1 MAELTPTERLQP
13 SLLDRLTD
21 DEPPHSQEARNR
33 RVLSIQKLRESVLR
47 DVAWLLNTT
56 NLADDD
62 LRERYPQVAQSVVN
76 YGLPDLA
83 GLTASAVDSGEMESL
98 VRQAI
103 LDFEP
108 RILGKSLTVR
118 AHAADEMNHNALVFE
133 IHGEL
138 WAQPVPLELFLKTE
152 IDLETGDSVR
162 SVECRRHGPMDI
174 GLVDR
179 SFIDMCPIGRTDHR

>member
-21 DEPPHSQEARNR
+21 EEPAQSQEARNR
-33 RVLSIQKLRESVLR
+33 RVLSIQRLRESVLR

-56 NLADDD
+56 NLAEPN
-62 LRERYPQVAQSVVN
+62 LSERYPQVAKSVVN

-83 GLTASAVDSGEMESL
+83 GLTASAVKIGELESL
-98 VRQAI
+98 VRQAV

-108 RILGKSLTVR
+108 RIIRDTLQVR
-118 AHAADEMNHNALVFE
+118 AHGADEMNHNALVFE
-133 IHGEL
+133 ISGEL

-152 IDLETGDSVR
+152 IDLENG
-162 SVECRRHGPMDI
+162 EF
-174 GLVDR
+174 LVIE
-179 SFIDMCPIGRTDHR
+179 SNK

>member
-21 DEPPHSQEARNR
+21 DEPGEPQEPRHR

-47 DVAWLLNTT
+47 DVGWLLNTT
-56 NLADDD
+56 NLAEVD
-62 LRERYPQVAQSVVN
+62 LIERFPHVARSVVN

-83 GLTASAVDSGEMESL
+83 GLTASAVDLMELESL

-108 RILGKSLTVR
+108 RILRNTLTVKAR
-118 AHAADEMNHNALVFE
+118 GAEEMNHNALVFE

-152 IDLETGDSVR
+152 IDLESGDFAVSEMSR
-162 SVECRRHGPMDI
+162 
-174 GLVDR
+174 
-179 SFIDMCPIGRTDHR
+179 

>member
-21 DEPPHSQEARNR
+21 EEPAQDQETRSR
-33 RVLSIQKLRESVLR
+33 RVLSIQRLRESVLR

-56 NLADDD
+56 NLADDG
-62 LRERYPQVAQSVVN
+62 LRDRYPDVAQSVVN

-83 GLTASAVDSGEMESL
+83 GLTASAVDVAELESL

-108 RILGKSLTVR
+108 RIISKSLNVQ

-138 WAQPVPLELFLKTE
+138 WAQPVPLELFMKTE
-152 IDLETGDSVR
+152 IDLETGDFKVAEVAR
-162 SVECRRHGPMDI
+162 
-174 GLVDR
+174 
-179 SFIDMCPIGRTDHR
+179 